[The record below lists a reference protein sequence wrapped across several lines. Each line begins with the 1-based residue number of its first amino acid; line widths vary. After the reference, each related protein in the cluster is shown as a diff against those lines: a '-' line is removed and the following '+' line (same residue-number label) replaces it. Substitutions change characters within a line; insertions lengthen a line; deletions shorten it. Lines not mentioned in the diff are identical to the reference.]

1 MSLNLPIT
9 ISAEKAVSEALELS
23 KQALERIEAWANF
36 ETMKASWYEDED
48 LHVRCQITLVS
59 DDTFDSKFASLTMPE
74 WQVNLTEKSA
84 RKIVTLAEKQHIII
98 AINQSYT
105 NAQPDKE
112 QARTW
117 IGSDVQINV
126 QTLIRKQLL
135 TLAKEHQLDPID

>member
-9 ISAEKAVSEALELS
+9 ISAEKAVSEALEIS

-59 DDTFDSKFASLTMPE
+59 DETFNSKFASLTLPE
-74 WQVNLTEKSA
+74 WQVNIEEKSA
-84 RKIVTLAEKQHIII
+84 RKLVTLAEKQHVII
-98 AINQSYT
+98 AINESYT
-105 NAQPDKE
+105 SAQPDKA
-112 QARTW
+112 QASSW

-126 QTLIRKQLL
+126 QALIRKQLL
-135 TLAKEHQLDPID
+135 MIAKEHQLDPID

>member
-9 ISAEKAVSEALELS
+9 ISAEKTVSEALELS

-48 LHVRCQITLVS
+48 LHLRCQITLVS
-59 DDTFDSKFASLTMPE
+59 EDTFDSKFASLKMPE

-98 AINQSYT
+98 AIDESYT
-105 NAQPDKE
+105 SAQPDKE
-112 QARTW
+112 QASSW

-135 TLAKEHQLDPID
+135 MLAQEHELAPID

>member
-105 NAQPDKE
+105 NAKPDKE
-112 QARTW
+112 QTSSW

-126 QTLIRKQLL
+126 QALIRKQLL